1 MFRYSS
7 YVSNSR
13 QSSLLNDRNDI
24 DNEGLNNDMDN
35 EGLSNNMDI
44 DNNEKSARS
53 DQCSDVTDISTNLN
67 GLILR
72 FSSKFYAN
80 HSFVQELMIDVKEFL
95 AEFLTIMKLVINEND
110 I

>member
-24 DNEGLNNDMDN
+24 DNEGLSNDMGN
-35 EGLSNNMDI
+35 EELSNNMDI

-53 DQCSDVTDISTNLN
+53 DQCSDMTDISTNLN

-72 FSSKFYAN
+72 FSSMLII
-80 HSFVQELMIDVKEFL
+80 SF
-95 AEFLTIMKLVINEND
+95 LVVSYKN
-110 I
+110 